1 MSKLNRLGIRSLVVL
16 LVVGIALG
24 GMIGCSS
31 DSGSEGSTGS
41 APPSDSG
48 GGEEDAA
55 REVCTVECLGL
66 GHAEGSSAYRECM
79 EECKARKN

>member
-1 MSKLNRLGIRSLVVL
+1 MSKLNRFGTRSLVVL

-48 GGEEDAA
+48 GGEQDLDHET
-55 REVCTVECLGL
+55 CTVECAEPGL
-66 GHAEGSSAYRECM
+66 LPGSAEWQNCMDECR
-79 EECKARKN
+79 ARQ